1 MDIFGLSL
9 GQILGLFFVGYLL
22 LNFLFFCIEGFFQF
36 LSWGFHKLLAKL
48 AAAAP
53 AAPAVTDGENNEPD

>member
-1 MDIFGLSL
+1 MDIFDLSI
-9 GQILGLFFVGYLL
+9 GQILGLFFIGYLL
-22 LNFLFFCIEGFFQF
+22 LNFLFFCLEGFFMF

-53 AAPAVTDGENNEPD
+53 APSVGKEGEIHDSD